1 MPGAPACAEPA
12 PKVNGTVPPTG
23 TLAARAIAGYP
34 GNGVVVVVSGA
45 VVGGLVVGAVVR
57 SGWVDV
63 VDVEGEVVVEVVVER

>member
-1 MPGAPACAEPA
+1 M
-12 PKVNGTVPPTG
+12 NGTVPPTG

-45 VVGGLVVGAVVR
+45 VVGGLVVGAVVL

-63 VDVEGEVVVEVVVER
+63 VEGEVVVEVVVER